1 MLSVMA
7 KAGLV
12 MGLESV
18 VESWVSKMEHHNNP
32 KRALS
37 QERLENEC
45 MVAINGPAV
54 PHCDGIVEE
63 ALDLHW
69 AKAKRV
75 GEKGGHWIRKSKNVI
90 PYTVSQAVD
99 AIVSKQPEVDFM
111 M

>member
-1 MLSVMA
+1 MA
-7 KAGLV
+7 RAGLV

-37 QERLENEC
+37 QERLENES

-63 ALDLHW
+63 ALELYW
-69 AKAKRV
+69 AKAKRL
-75 GEKGGHWIRKSKNVI
+75 GERGGHWIRKSDNII
-90 PYTVSQAVD
+90 PYIVSAAVD
-99 AIVSKQPEVDFM
+99 TIVNKKPEVNFM